1 MNAESRIAELGL
13 ELPPPT
19 SPKGLY
25 RPLLVVG
32 DLAYTSGHVP
42 VDADGSVRRGK
53 VGVDVDQRAG
63 VEAAR
68 MAGLGIL
75 ATVRAELGS
84 LNRVRRV
91 VKVLGLVNCTPDF
104 DQHPAVI
111 DGASQL
117 FADVF
122 GAEAGVGARSA
133 VGAGS
138 LPLGATVEIEAI
150 FQIEP

>member
-1 MNAESRIAELGL
+1 MNAETRIAELGL
-13 ELPPPT
+13 ELPSPT

-25 RPLLVVG
+25 RPLLVLE

-42 VDADGSVRRGK
+42 IDADGCVRRGK
-53 VGVDVDQRAG
+53 VGVDVDQRAA

-91 VKVLGLVNCTPDF
+91 VKVLGLVNCSPEF
-104 DQHPAVI
+104 EQHPAVI

-138 LPLGATVEIEAI
+138 LPLGATVEIEAV

>member
-1 MNAESRIAELGL
+1 MNAEARIIELGL

-25 RPLLVVG
+25 RPLLVLEN
-32 DLAYTSGHVP
+32 LAYTSGHVP
-42 VDADGSVRRGK
+42 IDAYGSVRCGK
-53 VGVDVDQRAG
+53 VGVDVDQPSA

-68 MAGLGIL
+68 LAGLGIL
-75 ATVRAELGS
+75 STLRAELGS

-91 VKVLGLVNCTPDF
+91 VKVLGLVNCSPDF
-104 DQHPAVI
+104 EQHPAVI

-122 GAEAGVGARSA
+122 GTEAGVGARSA

-138 LPLGATVEIEAI
+138 LPLGAIVEIEAI
-150 FQIEP
+150 FEIKP